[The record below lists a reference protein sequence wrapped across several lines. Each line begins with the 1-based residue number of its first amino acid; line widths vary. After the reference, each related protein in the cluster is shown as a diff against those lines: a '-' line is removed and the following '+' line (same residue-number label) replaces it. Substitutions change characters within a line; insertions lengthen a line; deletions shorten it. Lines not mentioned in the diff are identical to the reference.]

1 MTDIQSAVEQAQA
14 DITQVE
20 ALAKETQAVI
30 TLPTRT
36 DSTAWESKIQS
47 AIVLVLGVIALV
59 HPGFKEPA
67 VVAASVAP
75 ASLIVAG
82 AIQAVDVWRRRSGRN
97 AAVAAGQVKIKA

>member
-36 DSTAWESKIQS
+36 DSTA
-47 AIVLVLGVIALV
+47 
-59 HPGFKEPA
+59 
-67 VVAASVAP
+67 
-75 ASLIVAG
+75 
-82 AIQAVDVWRRRSGRN
+82 
-97 AAVAAGQVKIKA
+97 